1 MDKAVHHKL
10 MNVKRIVIV
19 SATKIMIYCIN
30 NYTCQIFQKFTIQK
44 DRQNLAEFNNNEKN
58 IFKYFEIMNEIQ
70 TEKRTKKVTETS
82 IDYFYFASEFRIH
95 CKCFKFQLSTAIFYI
110 YQIIKYVYFCRR
122 IF

>member
-44 DRQNLAEFNNNEKN
+44 DRQNLAEFNNNEKKH
-58 IFKYFEIMNEIQ
+58 I
-70 TEKRTKKVTETS
+70 
-82 IDYFYFASEFRIH
+82 
-95 CKCFKFQLSTAIFYI
+95 
-110 YQIIKYVYFCRR
+110 
-122 IF
+122 